1 MKMAKTN
8 NEDWDLVLES
18 GRADMHYWKDLWRFR
33 ELFYILSWRDI
44 KVRYKQT
51 VLGAAW
57 SIIRPLLTT
66 IIFTVVFSKIAKL
79 DNPGN
84 APYALMVFAGMLPW
98 QFFSNALSESSNSL
112 IGNANL
118 ITKVYFPRLII
129 PASSVITSLV
139 DFAISFLILIVMMFW
154 YQYLPSWHIVFL
166 PIFILL
172 AFMCAFG
179 VGLYLT
185 AVNVKYRDF
194 RYIIPFIIQFGLY
207 ITPVG
212 FSSSIIGEKW
222 KFLYALNPMVG
233 VIDGFRW
240 CILGD
245 PMNWRS
251 FIFSA
256 LVIFV
261 FLIIGVTYFRKME
274 KSFADNI

>member
-1 MKMAKTN
+1 MAKTN

-18 GRADMHYWKDLWRFR
+18 GRADKHYWKDLWRFR

-66 IIFTVVFSKIAKL
+66 IIFTIVFSKIAKL

-139 DFAISFLILIVMMFW
+139 DFAISFLILIIMMFW
-154 YQYLPSWHIVFL
+154 YHYIPSWHIVFL
-166 PIFILL
+166 PVFIIL
-172 AFMCAFG
+172 AFLCAFG

-212 FSSSIIGEKW
+212 FSSSVIGEKW

-245 PMNWRS
+245 PMNWHS
-251 FIFSA
+251 FIFSFF
-256 LVIFV
+256 VIV
-261 FLIIGVTYFRKME
+261 IFLIIGITYFRKME

>member
-1 MKMAKTN
+1 MVKTN

-18 GRADMHYWKDLWRFR
+18 GRADKHYWKDLWRFR

-154 YQYLPSWHIVFL
+154 YQYIPSWHMIFL

-222 KFLYALNPMVG
+222 KLCYEHNQ
-233 VIDGFRW
+233 RK
-240 CILGD
+240 
-245 PMNWRS
+245 RS
-251 FIFSA
+251 TT
-256 LVIFV
+256 VYDV
-261 FLIIGVTYFRKME
+261 
-274 KSFADNI
+274 

>member
-1 MKMAKTN
+1 MN
-8 NEDWDLVLES
+8 NKNEIENWDIIINAGSSEK
-18 GRADMHYWKDLWRFR
+18 HYWFDLWRFR

-51 VLGAAW
+51 VLGTLW

-66 IIFTVVFSKIAKL
+66 LIFTIVFSKIAKL
-79 DNPGN
+79 ENPSN

-98 QFFSNALSESSNSL
+98 QFFSNALSESTNSL

-139 DFAISFLILIVMMFW
+139 DFLISFVILLGMMIY
-154 YQYLPSWHIVFL
+154 YQYVPSWHLVFL

-172 AFMCAFG
+172 VFFCAFG
-179 VGLYLT
+179 FGLYLT

-212 FSSSIIGEKW
+212 FSSEVIGDKW
-222 KFLYALNPMVG
+222 KLLYALNPMVG

-245 PMNWRS
+245 EIQLNS
-251 FIFSA
+251 FLFSVV
-256 LVIFV
+256 VI
-261 FLIIGVTYFRKME
+261 IISMIAGIRYFRKME